1 MRKVFA
7 QTLLELAQADE
18 RVMLLTA
25 DLGFGVLDEFAAA
38 YPARFLNVGV
48 AEANMVGVGTGL
60 AEAGFIPFLY
70 SISTFAALRPYEQW
84 RNGPVLHQ
92 LPVRLVGIGGG
103 FEYGANGITHMGL
116 EDYGIMR
123 RQPGLTTIAPAD
135 ARQARAALQE
145 TYALPGPIYYR
156 IGKNDDAEIPGLDG
170 RFDRASI
177 ETVLEGKEVR
187 ILAVGSIAGEAVAAA
202 QLLHAS
208 GVDAA
213 AAIVSTLGPTPAT
226 ALRGL
231 LERFPFVITVESH
244 FVAGGLGSM
253 VAETIAENSIPCRL
267 LRCGV
272 DTMPSGISGSEAYM
286 NRTYGLGRDEIAQKA
301 RALLAP

>member
-38 YPARFLNVGV
+38 YPERFLNVGV

-70 SISTFAALRPYEQW
+70 SISTFASLRPYEQW

-123 RQPGLTTIAPAD
+123 LQPGLTTIAPAD
-135 ARQARAALQE
+135 AGQARTALQE

-156 IGKNDDAEIPGLDG
+156 IGKNDAEVPGLDG

-177 ETVLEGKEVR
+177 ETVLEGKEVL

-231 LERFPFVITVESH
+231 LERFPFVLTVESH

-267 LRCGV
+267 LRCGI
-272 DTMPSGISGSEAYM
+272 DTMPTGISGSEAYM